1 MTETQGFKV
10 SAIGFG
16 AIGERVVRAL
26 AAGEVPG
33 AKLSGVVQRTAG
45 KAEAAGFQEVTLED
59 AIASSDLVVECA
71 GGEAARE
78 LGPQVIRG
86 GADLLLVSVG
96 VLADPHLRRVLLEEG
111 PGRTYVST
119 GAIGGLDVLGA
130 ATLGCGL
137 DEASITSTKLP
148 GTLVQP
154 WMNEEE
160 AERLRQADAPL
171 TVFQGSVTEAI
182 KLFPKSLNVA
192 VALAH
197 ATGLWDETIVRLVAD
212 PEATLTNHS
221 IQASG
226 TSGEYAF
233 SMTNYPLESNP
244 ASSAVVSQALLKG
257 ITRLSAPSGSF
268 I

>member
-1 MTETQGFKV
+1 MTTTQRYRV
-10 SAIGFG
+10 SVIGFG

-26 AAGEVPG
+26 AAGEVPQ
-33 AKLSGVVQRTAG
+33 AELVGVVQRTAG
-45 KAEAAGFQEVTLED
+45 KAEAEGFREITLEE
-59 AIASSDLVVECA
+59 AVASSDLVVESA

-78 LGPQVIRG
+78 LGPQVVRG

-119 GAIGGLDVLGA
+119 GAIGGLDVLAA
-130 ATLGCGL
+130 ATLGGGL

-154 WMNEEE
+154 WMSDDE
-160 AERLRQADAPL
+160 AERLRHADAPI

-212 PEATLTNHS
+212 PEAALTNHS

-257 ITRLSAPSGSF
+257 ITRLSAPSGSV